1 VLVNASWPGSSTLA
15 LDLDV
20 GCGQK
25 FDRETG
31 LTGGRMRAVWLQ
43 EFGGPEVLVA
53 GDAPDPVAG
62 PGQALIEVAFANITF
77 VETQFRASGV
87 GPFTAELPMIPG
99 NGVGGVVAAV
109 GAGVDKGLVG
119 RRVVSSTGGSGGYA
133 ERVAV
138 DAGGLIEVPDGV
150 ELDRAVALL
159 ADGRTAM
166 LLVRAAGLRAGERV
180 LVEAAAGGV
189 GTLLV
194 QLAAAAGARVVAAAG
209 GARKVELA
217 RDLGAEVV
225 VDYREPGWT
234 ERVRAAVG
242 GADVVFDGVGGDI
255 GRAAFELLDR
265 GGRMLSFGL
274 ASGEWAAIP
283 DQAAA
288 DRGVTLVRGA
298 RGTPEELRALTKR
311 ALAEA
316 AAGRLRPV
324 IGQRFPLDQ
333 AADAHAAIQA
343 RATVGKTLLEV
354 R

>member
-1 VLVNASWPGSSTLA
+1 
-15 LDLDV
+15 
-20 GCGQK
+20 
-25 FDRETG
+25 
-31 LTGGRMRAVWLQ
+31 MRAVWLR

-53 GDAPDPVAG
+53 ADAPDPVAG

-87 GPFTAELPMIPG
+87 GPFKAVLPMILG
-99 NGVGGVVAAV
+99 NGVGGVVTSV
-109 GAGVDKGLVG
+109 GAGADEGLVG
-119 RRVVSSTGGSGGYA
+119 KRVVSSTGGSGGYA
-133 ERVAV
+133 ERAAV
-138 DAGGLIEVPDGV
+138 DAGGLVEVPDGV
-150 ELDRAVALL
+150 ELDSAVALL
-159 ADGRTAM
+159 ADGRTAT
-166 LLVRAAGLRAGERV
+166 LLVRAVGLRGGERV

-194 QLAAAAGARVVAAAG
+194 QLARAAGARVVAAAG

-217 RDLGAEVV
+217 RDLGADVV

-234 ERVRAAVG
+234 QRVREAVG
-242 GADVVFDGVGGDI
+242 GVDVVFDGVGGAI
-255 GRAAFELLDR
+255 GRSAFELLDR

-274 ASGEWAAIP
+274 ASGQWADIS
-283 DQAAA
+283 DEAAA
-288 DRGVTLVRGA
+288 DRGVTVVRGLPA
-298 RGTPEELRALTKR
+298 TPEELRAFTES

-324 IGQRFPLDQ
+324 IGQRFPLDR
-333 AADAHAAIQA
+333 AADAHAAIQS